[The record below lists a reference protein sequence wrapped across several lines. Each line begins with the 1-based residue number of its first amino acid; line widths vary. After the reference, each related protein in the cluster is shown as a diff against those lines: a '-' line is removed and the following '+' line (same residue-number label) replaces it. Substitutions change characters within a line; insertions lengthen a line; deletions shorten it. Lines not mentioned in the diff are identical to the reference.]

1 MFRCPTSLTMSH
13 GPKGRGRQQES
24 REKRDGP
31 QHPIHEGCKIDF
43 GPFASC
49 HSGGRST
56 QEEGRRGG
64 GGVLNLENGENR
76 EHLAQEKLDGSQ
88 EDTCVQS
95 WEAWD
100 QPPICPPP
108 SSTPG
113 GHPPLYAHCKKR
125 KCIKEIAGR
134 GHMRTMV
141 KSRPPLY
148 VGGGTQ
154 LCTYVVPPRGRGGNG
169 EGNGWGNVTGQGG
182 ADDDLV
188 IRLAL
193 AGVGRMKLVI

>member
-1 MFRCPTSLTMSH
+1 MRGVKLTLGLS
-13 GPKGRGRQQES
+13 P
-24 REKRDGP
+24 
-31 QHPIHEGCKIDF
+31 
-43 GPFASC
+43 AA
-49 HSGGRST
+49 T
-56 QEEGRRGG
+56 AEEEAPRRRGG
-64 GGVLNLENGENR
+64 EEGGELNLENGENR

-113 GHPPLYAHCKKR
+113 GHPPLYAHCTKR
-125 KCIKEIAGR
+125 KCIREMAGR

-154 LCTYVVPPRGRGGNG
+154 LCTYVVPPGGQGGNG

-188 IRLAL
+188 I
-193 AGVGRMKLVI
+193 